1 MKKVFNRR
9 KGNPSEIKLTKW
21 EFRGNILCQKKNP
34 TQQNIINNLKGEK
47 YYLLEVRERTKK
59 MSLGIKRMIAEKGR
73 NLWKRGKKLTL
84 IQTAVIDLL
93 AAPGTCEAPD
103 PCTSRPLRLLFPLP
117 GCPFPPKSPWLVLL
131 PLTEI
136 FAQVVSSR

>member
-21 EFRGNILCQKKNP
+21 EFRGNILCQKKKP

-47 YYLLEVRERTKK
+47 YYILEVRERTKK

-84 IQTAVIDLL
+84 IQTAVIDL
-93 AAPGTCEAPD
+93 AVPGTCEAPD

-117 GCPFPPKSPWLVLL
+117 GCPFPPKSPWLALL